1 MCCSP
6 TYIFVFFSFSQLLSS
21 PSMWCFLR
29 SPANVRGN
37 LVFYE
42 LKVKSFEI
50 RAWLFWW
57 ILCNVRLELWLQ
69 RMDLC
74 QRNIF
79 CKICLKKEFLGLK
92 RTTEAAMHSCVIG
105 QVTAACCCNRQCF
118 CLLLLCENCLFIQK
132 KAMIWLNWVIT
143 IISRVIQFGT
153 LYIT

>member
-50 RAWLFWW
+50 RAWIFWW

-79 CKICLKKEFLGLK
+79 CKICLKKEFFGLK
-92 RTTEAAMHSCVIG
+92 RTTEAA
-105 QVTAACCCNRQCF
+105 
-118 CLLLLCENCLFIQK
+118 LLCDWSSNSCMLLQLTDNVFVYFCSVKTAFLFRK
-132 KAMIWLNWVIT
+132 KPWYDKIEW
-143 IISRVIQFGT
+143 
-153 LYIT
+153 